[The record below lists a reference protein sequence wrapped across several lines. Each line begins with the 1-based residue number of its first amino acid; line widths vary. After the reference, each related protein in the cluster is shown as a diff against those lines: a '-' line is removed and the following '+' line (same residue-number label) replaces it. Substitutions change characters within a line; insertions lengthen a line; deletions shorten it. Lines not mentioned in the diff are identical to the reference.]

1 MRTVSDKTWNAEV
14 VDADVPV
21 LVMFSATWCRPCAA
35 AGPVLERFEEATGGK
50 VRVLKADIEQAGAAA
65 VAARVQSVP
74 TFVLYSRG
82 GVVATHT
89 GYDARLVDTLR
100 GMVETGAVA

>member
-1 MRTVSDKTWNAEV
+1 MRTVTDKTWNAEV
-14 VDADVPV
+14 VGADVPV
-21 LVMFSATWCRPCAA
+21 LVMFSATWCKPCAA
-35 AGPVLERFEEATGGK
+35 AAPVLQRFEAATGGR

-82 GVVATHT
+82 AVVATHA

-100 GMVETGAVA
+100 GMVDAGVVA